1 MTEENTE
8 DWNSSI
14 ESTPVKPQRVAGQKR
29 VSDTTDDNGNGDDDS
44 NGGLEV
50 GSPFDPA
57 KEVSSIMSSIANS
70 KRNKRR
76 ANAPVPT
83 PTKNSTVAS
92 TKSENIATNK
102 KDDSKKKS
110 KSSSNKSAVP
120 SSSSSSSASNSAAAA
135 AAAAASWSNST
146 SIASKGK
153 QQPVPVAAASSSSSA
168 RSTTTGGGYKKKLIR
183 LFSTN
188 AGDPHQ
194 AAEIDAKVQFEHEK
208 AAMLAEHKAHADS
221 LDRQIFEMQLA
232 LNEAKQELALSNE
245 ERDAWKAR
253 CLNQKQKIEQ
263 LEADAVK
270 VSKMMALHQ
279 YVPGHAFHN
288 IREPSFCP
296 DY

>member
-1 MTEENTE
+1 MTEDNTE
-8 DWNSSI
+8 DWNSSL
-14 ESTPVKPQRVAGQKR
+14 ESTPVKPKRVAGQKR
-29 VSDTTDDNGNGDDDS
+29 VSDAADEANGDDDS

-83 PTKNSTVAS
+83 PTKNATVAA
-92 TKSENIATNK
+92 TKSENSASNK
-102 KDDSKKKS
+102 KDDGKKKAKAS
-110 KSSSNKSAVP
+110 ASAAKSAVP
-120 SSSSSSSASNSAAAA
+120 SSSNSAAAA
-135 AAAAASWSNST
+135 AAAAASWSNSA
-146 SIASKGK
+146 SIASKAK
-153 QQPVPVAAASSSSSA
+153 QQPVAAAAAASSSSSA
-168 RSTTTGGGYKKKLIR
+168 RSTTTSGGGYKKKLIR

-208 AAMLAEHKAHADS
+208 AAMLAEHKAHAES
-221 LDRQIFEMQLA
+221 LDRQIFELQLA
-232 LNEAKQELALSNE
+232 LNEAKQETALAAE

-263 LEADAVK
+263 LEADALK
-270 VSKMMALHQ
+270 VTKMMALHQ
-279 YVPGHAFHN
+279 YVPGHAVHN

-296 DY
+296 DF